1 MVNMAAAPVAM
12 MAGCL
17 SGASI
22 TDMHTG
28 RVQLKQICLLIQ
40 CNSTQNSCKLGAIET
55 YIIADVIKLTHMAAD
70 AGSR

>member
-17 SGASI
+17 SGASR

-28 RVQLKQICLLIQ
+28 RVQHKQICLLIP
-40 CNSTQNSCKLGAIET
+40 CNSTQHSCKLGAIEK
-55 YIIADVIKLTHMAAD
+55 YIIAGAIKLTHMAAD

>member
-17 SGASI
+17 SGASR

-28 RVQLKQICLLIQ
+28 RVQLKHICLLIQ
-40 CNSTQNSCKLGAIET
+40 CNSTKHFCKLGAIET
-55 YIIADVIKLTHMAAD
+55 YIIAGAIKLIHMAAD
-70 AGSR
+70 AGAR